1 VLDIKRTQVRILDRE
16 EHRSM
21 SVSTVAPVVPAGTWG
36 IDPTHSTVG
45 FAVRHMVVAT
55 FRSTFK
61 AFDATLV
68 ADESGARLTGTVQA
82 ASIDIADPN
91 FKAHLD
97 SPEFFDVAQH
107 PTLTFVS
114 STLRRDGD
122 RLEVEGD
129 LTIRGITHRVVGT
142 GSVTEPTEDP
152 YGRTRVGLTVQATV
166 DRTAYGL
173 NWNAPLPKGG
183 VALANEVTIDLDLEL
198 IQA

>member
-1 VLDIKRTQVRILDRE
+1 
-16 EHRSM
+16 M
-21 SVSTVAPVVPAGTWG
+21 SATTVAPVVPAGTWG
-36 IDPTHSTVG
+36 TDPTHSSVG
-45 FAVRHMVVAT
+45 FAVKHMVVAT

-68 ADESGARLTGTVQA
+68 SDESGARLTGTVEA
-82 ASIDIADPN
+82 ASIDVADPN
-91 FKAHLD
+91 FKGHLD
-97 SPEFFDVAQH
+97 SPEFFDVAAH

-114 STLRRDGD
+114 SAIRRDGD

-129 LTIRGITHRVVGT
+129 LTIRGVTHRVLGT
-142 GSVTEPTEDP
+142 GSITEPTEDP
-152 YGRTRVGLTVQATV
+152 YGGSRIGLSLQAKV

-183 VALANEVTIDLDLEL
+183 MALANEVTLNLELEL

>member
-1 VLDIKRTQVRILDRE
+1 
-16 EHRSM
+16 
-21 SVSTVAPVVPAGTWG
+21 
-36 IDPTHSTVG
+36 
-45 FAVRHMVVAT
+45 MVVAT
-55 FRSTFK
+55 FRSRFR

-68 ADESGARLTGTVQA
+68 SDESGARLTGTVDA

-91 FKAHLD
+91 FKGHLD
-97 SPEFFDVAQH
+97 SPEFFDVANH
-107 PTLTFVS
+107 PTLSFVS

-142 GSVTEPTEDP
+142 GSITEPTEDP
-152 YGRTRVGLTVQATV
+152 YGNARIGLSVQTTI

-173 NWNAPLPKGG
+173 TWNAPLPKGG
-183 VALANEVTIDLDLEL
+183 MALANEVTLTLELEL

>member
-1 VLDIKRTQVRILDRE
+1 
-16 EHRSM
+16 M
-21 SVSTVAPVVPAGTWG
+21 SVTTAAPVVPAGTYA
-36 IDPTHSTVG
+36 IDTTHSSVG

-68 ADESGARLTGTVQA
+68 SDETGARLTGSVEA
-82 ASIDIADPN
+82 ASIDIADPS

-97 SPEFFDVAQH
+97 SPEFFDVEQH
-107 PTLTFVS
+107 PTLTFA
-114 STLRRDGD
+114 STALRRDGD

-142 GSVTEPTEDP
+142 GSVTDATEDP
-152 YGRTRVGLTVQATV
+152 WGNTRIGLALETKV

-183 VALANEVTIDLDLEL
+183 MALANEVTLTLEL
-198 IQA
+198 EFVQA